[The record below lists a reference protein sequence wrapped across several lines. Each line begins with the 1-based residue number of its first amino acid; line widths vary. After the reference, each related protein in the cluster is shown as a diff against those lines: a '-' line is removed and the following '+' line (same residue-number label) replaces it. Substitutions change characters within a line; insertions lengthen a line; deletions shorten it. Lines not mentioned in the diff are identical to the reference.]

1 LKQLAIRAT
10 TIRADIRKK
19 VELHSPVDEVPS
31 LDRWNKRTRKGQKHS
46 TKADNPEGLKEKDI
60 KAREVLQIFP
70 VRKFK
75 KRTSS
80 QLSYNEV
87 TDIVDTYLHKQ
98 CTQAEVARQFRVT
111 TKLVSNLVNK
121 HIKHPDL
128 FQNKKRKEYEIAQTH
143 FALTDTVNELMKNN
157 VPITT
162 AKIIKEKT

>member
-1 LKQLAIRAT
+1 MDIDENDLPEWIPLWDPMEFTDEHPKPKPVDFQYSEETLKQLAIRAT

-19 VELHSPVDEVPS
+19 VELHSPVDEVHS

-87 TDIVDTYLHKQ
+87 TDIFDTYLHK
-98 CTQAEVARQFRVT
+98 
-111 TKLVSNLVNK
+111 
-121 HIKHPDL
+121 
-128 FQNKKRKEYEIAQTH
+128 
-143 FALTDTVNELMKNN
+143 
-157 VPITT
+157 
-162 AKIIKEKT
+162 